1 MMMALRQRLLLV
13 AGWFAAALG
22 AGLIASGAVA
32 VAGGQV
38 IDRPLRPMTAA
49 EVAALPV
56 VEVGVPED
64 LEPQASG
71 GIVSTTGAPSS
82 GSDSGEGHDD
92 PVGAGGSTATPHDEQ
107 SAPVVV
113 TGVRV
118 ATSEGGQ
125 ASFGIAEDA
134 LLLLWATPQPGYVAT
149 TRERTAESITVGF
162 SSTEEGWLIEA
173 TIVDGE
179 VALYTRPEPVA

>member
-1 MMMALRQRLLLV
+1 MMTLRQRLLLV
-13 AGWFAAALG
+13 AGWIAAAFG

-64 LEPQASG
+64 FEPQASG
-71 GIVSTTGAPSS
+71 GFVSTTGAPSS
-82 GSDSGEGHDD
+82 GSDGAEGHED
-92 PVGAGGSTATPHDEQ
+92 PAGTGGSTAIPRDEQ
-107 SAPVVV
+107 TPPTVVS
-113 TGVRV
+113 GVRV

-125 ASFGIAEDA
+125 ASFGITEGRI
-134 LLLLWATPQPGYVAT
+134 LLLWVTPQPGYLAT
-149 TRERTAESITVGF
+149 TRQRTAESVTVGF
-162 SSTEEGWLIEA
+162 SSVEEGWLIEA
-173 TIVDGE
+173 TLEDDE
-179 VALYTRPEPVA
+179 VTIYTRPEPIA

>member
-1 MMMALRQRLLLV
+1 MTLRQRLLLV
-13 AGWFAAALG
+13 AGWIAAALG

-82 GSDSGEGHDD
+82 GRDVAEGHED
-92 PVGAGGSTATPHDEQ
+92 PASTGGSTAIPRDEQ
-107 SAPVVV
+107 TEPAVV
-113 TGVRV
+113 TGVSV
-118 ATSEGGQ
+118 ATTEGGQ
-125 ASFGIAEDA
+125 ASFVIADGA
-134 LLLLWATPQPGYVAT
+134 LLLLWLTPQPGYVAT
-149 TRERTAESITVGF
+149 TRQRTADSVTVGF
-162 SSTEEGWLIEA
+162 SSVEEGWLIEA
-173 TIVDGE
+173 TVEAGE
-179 VALYTRPEPVA
+179 VTIYTRPEPVA

>member
-1 MMMALRQRLLLV
+1 MMTLRQRLLLV
-13 AGWFAAALG
+13 AGWIAAALG

-56 VEVGVPED
+56 VEVGAPED

-82 GSDSGEGHDD
+82 GSDGAEGPED
-92 PVGAGGSTATPHDEQ
+92 PAGTRGSTAIPRDEQ
-107 SAPVVV
+107 TAPAVVS
-113 TGVRV
+113 GVRV

-125 ASFGIAEDA
+125 ASFGITDGT
-134 LLLLWATPQPGYVAT
+134 LLLLWVTPQPGYVAT
-149 TRERTAESITVGF
+149 TRLRTADTVTVGF
-162 SSTEEGWLIEA
+162 SSIEEGWLIEA
-173 TIVDGE
+173 TVEDGA
-179 VALYTRPEPVA
+179 VTIYTRPEPVA